1 MTLLKF
7 CNFVD
12 SYMSISIPLAIDWRK
27 DSHILQN
34 VNLFLQILHIPF
46 DLRRRPMRQC
56 RRHGGW

>member
-12 SYMSISIPLAIDWRK
+12 SYMSIAIPLAIDWRK

-34 VNLFLQILHIPF
+34 VNLFLQILHILF

-56 RRHGGW
+56 RRHGSG